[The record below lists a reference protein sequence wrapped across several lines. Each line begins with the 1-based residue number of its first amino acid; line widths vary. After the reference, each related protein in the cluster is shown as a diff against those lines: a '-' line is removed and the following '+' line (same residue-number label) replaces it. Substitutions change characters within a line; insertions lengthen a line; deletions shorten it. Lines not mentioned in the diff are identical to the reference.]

1 MSLSTLTITL
11 PRLLHMFIY
20 NDIHVLRH
28 VTIYKLYQKFDGVS
42 GLFVIS
48 CSHKYTIGL
57 YSVSLSVRPFY
68 WWRKLEYQE
77 KTATCCNFITYKCT
91 EYTSPWVGF
100 ELTTLAVIGTDST
113 GRCNSNYHSIS
124 TTTALSSLCVHVVR
138 YVFQV
143 VRYMFQIVR
152 YVFQV
157 ANKSTI

>member
-1 MSLSTLTITL
+1 
-11 PRLLHMFIY
+11 MFIY

-77 KTATCCNFITYKCT
+77 KTAD
-91 EYTSPWVGF
+91 
-100 ELTTLAVIGTDST
+100 LLQTLSHTNVPST
-113 GRCNSNYHSIS
+113 RRHE
-124 TTTALSSLCVHVVR
+124 
-138 YVFQV
+138 
-143 VRYMFQIVR
+143 
-152 YVFQV
+152 
-157 ANKSTI
+157 